1 MFAPFHQITGRNV
14 VTRRDLVTG
23 LAAMAAMPRAVGA
36 TGTAP
41 ANDGGEIKIDP
52 RFAVL
57 ISDIHIAQ
65 PLSDQKY
72 KTGQEYPWVSGLV
85 KKFVGEI
92 LALRPRPAHVFC
104 LGDVSLSFSEEREYE
119 IAAELLKP
127 LDDAGIKLV
136 MTVGNHDL
144 REPFL
149 KHLGK
154 WAGTSP
160 VSGRIVSVTHLPDFD
175 FILLDSLKE
184 PKPEDRGK
192 YEALTGCGLGK
203 AQQKWLEETLA
214 VSKRPTIVAAH
225 HTAWALGIKK
235 LLRKAPTVFG
245 YIHGHNH
252 KWDVGYLFDYGKI
265 PLVRSQGIASFSLDR
280 DIGYAYLHSF
290 PDRAELTF
298 VARDYFFPR
307 KLADDERP
315 PLWDDIVRDNTGRKV
330 SFPFKK

>member
-1 MFAPFHQITGRNV
+1 MNNDIS
-14 VTRRDLVTG
+14 RRTF
-23 LAAMAAMPRAVGA
+23 LAGGVAATAAMPRALGAAEEPAA
-36 TGTAP
+36 TG
-41 ANDGGEIKIDP
+41 DGDVKIDP

-65 PLSDQKY
+65 PCSEQKY
-72 KTGQEYPWVSGLV
+72 KTAQEYPWVNGLV
-85 KKFVGEI
+85 KKYVAEI

-104 LGDVSLSFSEEREYE
+104 LGDVSLAFSEEREYE
-119 IAAELLKP
+119 LAAEFLQP
-127 LDDAGIKLV
+127 IEDAGIKLV

-149 KHLGK
+149 KHLGR
-154 WAGTSP
+154 WTGVSP
-160 VSGRIVSVTHLPDFD
+160 VPGRIVSVTHLPDFD

-192 YEALTGCGLGK
+192 YKALEGCGLGD
-203 AQQKWLEETLA
+203 AQLKWLEETLA
-214 VSKRPTIVAAH
+214 ASTRPTIVAAH

-252 KWDVGYLFDYGKI
+252 KWDVGYLFDYGRI
-265 PLVRSQGIASFSLDR
+265 PLVRSQGIASLALDR
-280 DIGYAYLHSF
+280 DIGYAYLRSL
-290 PDRAELTF
+290 PDRAELKF

-307 KLADDERP
+307 QLAANEERP
-315 PLWDDIVRDNTGRKV
+315 PLWDDIVRDNTGRRV
-330 SFPFKK
+330 SFPFRK